1 MAQYYQ
7 KINTLYFRNE
17 NTNVIEPE
25 RGYVKPEFELLKNV
39 KWECTEKIDGTNMSV
54 HISTNPAVQAY
65 IIDIHGKTE
74 KANIPPHLLKKMQT
88 LFTERNIIN
97 AFGPANECKS
107 SSIILHGEGYGVKIQ
122 SGGNYIKDDVNFIL
136 FDVQIGDWW
145 LERSAVE
152 EIADKLGIQVVPL
165 IGYMTIPEAEEYV
178 KVGFKSTI
186 AENKNYDA
194 EGLVLRAPLG
204 LRDRAGSRLI
214 VKIKT
219 CDWRKLE
226 NKQKGK

>member
-17 NTNVIEPE
+17 KTNVIEPE

-54 HISTNPAVQAY
+54 HISTHPAVQAY

-74 KANIPPHLLKKMQT
+74 KADIPQHLLKKMQT
-88 LFTERNIIN
+88 IFTEQNIIN

-107 SSIILHGEGYGVKIQ
+107 HSIILHGEGYGVKIQ
-122 SGGNYIKDDVNFIL
+122 AGGNYIKDDVNFIL

-145 LERSAVE
+145 LERPAVE
-152 EIADKLGIQVVPL
+152 EIAAKLGIQVVPL

-214 VKIKT
+214 VKVKT

-226 NKQKGK
+226 NKQNGK

>member
-54 HISTNPAVQAY
+54 HISTNPAMHAY

-88 LFTERNIIN
+88 IFTERNIIN

-107 SSIILHGEGYGVKIQ
+107 PSIILHGEGYGVKIQ
-122 SGGNYIKDDVNFIL
+122 AGGNYIKDDVNFIL

-194 EGLVLRAPLG
+194 EGLVLRTPLG

-226 NKQKGK
+226 NKQNGK

>member
-17 NTNVIEPE
+17 KTNVIEPE
-25 RGYVKPEFELLKNV
+25 RGYVKPEFELLKNI

-54 HISTNPAVQAY
+54 HISTHPAVQAY
-65 IIDIHGKTE
+65 IVDIHGKTD

-88 LFTERNIIN
+88 IFTEQNIIN

-107 SSIILHGEGYGVKIQ
+107 PSIILHGEGYGVKIQ
-122 SGGNYIKDDVNFIL
+122 AGGNYIKDDVNFIL

-152 EIADKLGIQVVPL
+152 EIAAKLGITCS
-165 IGYMTIPEAEEYV
+165 Y
-178 KVGFKSTI
+178 F
-186 AENKNYDA
+186 
-194 EGLVLRAPLG
+194 VLL
-204 LRDRAGSRLI
+204 L
-214 VKIKT
+214 
-219 CDWRKLE
+219 LE
-226 NKQKGK
+226 DNNSCPSISPMMDII